1 MLRCWCVSKF
11 VKSCPLEII
20 LATGNNLWRVAQ
32 IIHSWQ
38 AFWPC
43 SPLQWKGGHWL
54 WFDNCNVCC
63 DMFSKVFWFSLVLCA
78 THFNRHLISGND
90 HDNRCLLLFYSKIY
104 VNLFVLHYNFILN
117 DYTIL
122 KRLKTHFHFYFNVNT
137 LTHYLIII
145 KILKWI

>member
-1 MLRCWCVSKF
+1 MIGWCVSKF
-11 VKSCPLEII
+11 VKSRPLEII

-90 HDNRCLLLFYSKIY
+90 HENRYCTYWY
-104 VNLFVLHYNFILN
+104 FILKFMSICL
-117 DYTIL
+117 YFFTIL
-122 KRLKTHFHFYFNVNT
+122 YFY
-137 LTHYLIII
+137 
-145 KILKWI
+145 LKWLYYFETFKNTFPFLFKS